1 MTNDSRIYV
10 AGHRGLLGRALVK
23 RLAQNGFTN
32 VITRTR
38 QELNLSKKVEV
49 EAFFKAHR
57 PEYVFLA
64 AGKTGGIMA
73 NKTYPADFLHANIS
87 IQDNVFEAAQRHD
100 ARHVIFYGSSCIYP
114 KRSAQPIRED
124 YLFTGDIEHTSEAY
138 AAAKIAGVI
147 GCKAYNAQ
155 YNTKRFIALL
165 PNSMFG
171 PYDNFDLTSSHV
183 LSALIRKLHDA
194 ARNKDSQIALWG
206 SGTPRREFI
215 YSEDVAEASIFAMH
229 NAERLEN
236 VHYNVG
242 TGTDYSIRELAE
254 LIASVVGYEGEIV
267 WDTSKPD
274 GTMQKL
280 LDSSAMLSLGW
291 QPSFSLQEGLRLTYD
306 WFRDN
311 YVDG

>member
-1 MTNDSRIYV
+1 MTKDSRIYV

-23 RLAQNGFTN
+23 RLAQHGFTN
-32 VITRTR
+32 VITMTR
-38 QELNLSKKVEV
+38 AELNLSEKAEV
-49 EAFFKAHR
+49 ETFFSANR

-73 NKTYPADFLHANIS
+73 NKTWPADFLHANIS
-87 IQDNVFEAAQRHD
+87 IQDNVFEAAQRYE

-114 KRSAQPIRED
+114 KHSAQPIREGD
-124 YLFTGDIEHTSEAY
+124 LFTGEIEQTSEAY

-147 GCKAYNAQ
+147 ACRAYNTQ
-155 YNTKRFIALL
+155 YDTKRFIALL

-194 ARNKDSQIALWG
+194 ARRGDSKIELWG
-206 SGTPRREFI
+206 SGNPRREFV
-215 YSEDVAEASIFAMH
+215 YSEDVADASIFVMH
-229 NAERLEN
+229 NAQRLAN

-242 TGTDYSIRELAE
+242 TGKDYSIRELAG
-254 LIASVVGYEGEIV
+254 LIASVVGYKGDIV
-267 WDTSKPD
+267 WDTSRPD

-291 QPSFSLQEGLRLTYD
+291 HPSFSLQEGLRLTYE
-306 WFRDN
+306 WFKDN
-311 YVDG
+311 HGGG

>member
-1 MTNDSRIYV
+1 MNKDSRIYV

-23 RLAQNGFTN
+23 RLAEKGFNN
-32 VITRTR
+32 VMTKTRA
-38 QELNLSKKVEV
+38 ELNLSEKTDVDV
-49 EAFFKAHR
+49 FFSAHK

-73 NKTYPADFLHANIS
+73 NKTYPAEFLHANIS
-87 IQDNVFEAAQRHD
+87 IQDNVFEAAQRYD
-100 ARHVIFYGSSCIYP
+100 VRQVIFYGSSCIYP
-114 KRSAQPIRED
+114 KSCPQPIREA
-124 YLFTGDIEHTSEAY
+124 YLFNGEIEQTSEAY
-138 AAAKIAGVI
+138 AAAKIAGII
-147 GCKAYNAQ
+147 GCKSYNAQ
-155 YNTKRFIALL
+155 YNVKRFIALL

-194 ARNKDSQIALWG
+194 AHRKDRQIALWG
-206 SGTPRREFI
+206 SGAPRREFI
-215 YSEDVAEASIFAMH
+215 YSEDVADASIFAMQ
-229 NAERLEN
+229 NADKVQN

-242 TGTDYSIRELAE
+242 TGTDCSIKELAE

-280 LDSSAMLSLGW
+280 LDSSAILALGW
-291 QPSFSLQEGLRLTYD
+291 KPSFSLQEGLRLTYE
-306 WFRDN
+306 WFKN
-311 YVDG
+311 SYL